1 MFKDSKLELNEA
13 FRTSSRFVKN
23 IYLNNGEEIKLI
35 LEDTAGQER
44 FRSITEK
51 YFKNSDCIVIGFD
64 VTSRRT
70 FESVVG
76 YWNSAIEEY
85 NCLKYLIGN
94 KIDLYDKRQV
104 SDEEIMKFAEDNNL
118 KCFLTSCLTGEG
130 VQNFFDDLVNEI
142 PKRREI
148 IYY

>member
-1 MFKDSKLELNEA
+1 MQFAEINNIKFLTISDKDDINKIISYLIDNIEKEMNAIKANKIEIKKNPEKIIRKKAYKIIFAGDSAIGAKTSLINEIMFKDSKLELNEA

-35 LEDTAGQER
+35 LEDTAGQEK

-70 FESVVG
+70 F
-76 YWNSAIEEY
+76 
-85 NCLKYLIGN
+85 
-94 KIDLYDKRQV
+94 
-104 SDEEIMKFAEDNNL
+104 
-118 KCFLTSCLTGEG
+118 
-130 VQNFFDDLVNEI
+130 
-142 PKRREI
+142 
-148 IYY
+148 